1 MGIRVRFFN
10 GAKTKSAWD
19 PASPDFIDD
28 WKPEE
33 RTVECDDLTLVYS
46 QHLRLFGVVGE
57 DGQREEVVELW
68 TDDDLFAFDGV
79 FYGDLSI
86 TADSKEN

>member
-19 PASPDFIDD
+19 PESPDHIED

-33 RTVECDDLTLVYS
+33 RTVECDDLVFTYC

-57 DGQREEVVELW
+57 DGQKVEEVEIW
-68 TDDDLFAFDGV
+68 RDDDLFAFDGV
-79 FYGDLSI
+79 FYGDVTI
-86 TADSKEN
+86 TSGGN